1 MVSHEYTLKIQNLLI
16 KSEQEKFLVSKISLL
31 TAIFFASLAGYAY
44 FAFLPLFLNSK
55 GFSDGQVIFIMTWMG
70 IGMAIFSW
78 VFGRIS
84 DKTGRRKIFFIF
96 ALLSQVIVLSLLNL
110 SDHIVFYCVLNFFRG
125 LVLGM
130 RMPASNALFADIEEK
145 LNKKDEVKMN
155 LETIEVS
162 GTQLSLLSAIKSTG
176 FAIGVLLS
184 SLLISI
190 FGVDSLVLFLIIT
203 TTISL
208 IFALPIRDIKKNRKS
223 EVESNDKIPR
233 EGIISEV
240 LKSDNNISKK
250 QFKVKLILYISVF
263 FRQFGVIPFIQIIS
277 LLLKGAGISAELW
290 GIIIAL
296 NPILQVIAMIIN
308 GRLVDNPKIS
318 EKMMLAVGFV
328 LSALTLLCYGMGS
341 ATGLIIYFILGQISL
356 GFAWGCIY
364 TGAVKY
370 IVNHAPMDRAFYMGI
385 WITDLQV
392 AKITSYLIFT
402 FIWIIYSPA
411 LTLPFAMFIPLIGL
425 VLVYWL

>member
-1 MVSHEYTLKIQNLLI
+1 LKIQNRLI
-16 KSEQEKFLVSKISLL
+16 KSEDQKFLVSKISLL

-44 FAFLPLFLNSK
+44 FAFLPLFLSSK
-55 GFSDGQVIFIMTWMG
+55 GFDPGQVIFIMTWMG

-78 VFGRIS
+78 FFGRIS
-84 DKTGRRKIFFIF
+84 DKTGRRKIFFIL

-130 RMPASNALFADIEEK
+130 RMPASNALFADMMEK
-145 LNKKDEVKMN
+145 SNKKNEVKKN

-162 GTQLSLLSAIKSTG
+162 GTQLSLYSATKSTG

-184 SLLISI
+184 GSLISI

-208 IFALPIRDIKKNRKS
+208 IFALPIRDIKKNRKL
-223 EVESNDKIPR
+223 EVKSDHEITR
-233 EGIISEV
+233 EDLISVV
-240 LKSDNNISKK
+240 LKNDNNIPKK
-250 QFKVKLILYISVF
+250 RSKVKLILYITVF

-277 LLLKGAGISAELW
+277 LLLDGAGIPVELW

-296 NPILQVIAMIIN
+296 NPILQVVAMVIT
-308 GRLVDNPKIS
+308 GRIVDNPKFS
-318 EKMMLAVGFV
+318 EKILLAVGFI
-328 LSALTLLCYGMGS
+328 LSSLTLLCYGMGS
-341 ATGLIIYFILGQISL
+341 ATGLISYFILGQISL

-370 IVNHAPMDRAFYMGI
+370 IINRAPMDRAFYLGI

-402 FIWIIYSPA
+402 FIWVIYSPA
-411 LTLPFAMFIPLIGL
+411 LTLPFAMFIPLVGL